1 MVKQESKMNSRNV
14 ENAMFFLSKF
24 SGVQKAKFKPVDKN
38 DLEKG
43 WNVHINGGK
52 VTFRISVDDKPEDI
66 CLKYLLA
73 SKHFD
78 PYDMDY
84 VSELSSKL
92 VEYIVRN
99 FTDYPLGELEVEQ
112 ESGDFRYS
120 DRVQDIFNTVY
131 EIVDDEAQENENG
144 DR

>member
-52 VTFRISVDDKPEDI
+52 VTFRISAVDKPEDI
-66 CLKYLLA
+66 CLEYLLA

-78 PYDMDY
+78 PYDMVVHKCLNKELYLNGGSLKPSKEEMKKWVANIREEWDLFKSVEESCNLF
-84 VSELSSKL
+84 VS
-92 VEYIVRN
+92 
-99 FTDYPLGELEVEQ
+99 LEM
-112 ESGDFRYS
+112 R
-120 DRVQDIFNTVY
+120 
-131 EIVDDEAQENENG
+131 ENG
-144 DR
+144 NG